1 MPATFGAVG
10 VGDSGTGTQ
19 TPQIPAGVVTGSL
32 SAVFQGISNNGTRT
46 GNTSGGNGTWF
57 NELTSANA
65 NGTMYVDYKVC
76 TSNDP
81 APPNTYSVPG
91 NAIQAGAMYAVRFEG
106 YNQADVFGASN
117 LNAATS
123 GTSAAVSL
131 TGGNAPAEGACLV
144 WVFKCQGATP
154 TVTTP
159 PSGFTLRTG
168 AGANTFH
175 IATLDNWGGGD
186 TGSLTATMS
195 GSTVHRT
202 LLIAVNPA
210 PPEEGTFTGGYAF
223 GGATFAGISGPGEGT
238 FTGGYAFAGSPFSG
252 EKVAVGQFTGGYDFT
267 GFSFVGVAGTPSAY
281 GAFTGEY
288 DFTGSGFVGADDEDD
303 LIDVYGTPGGRQR
316 FGGRK

>member
-1 MPATFGAVG
+1 
-10 VGDSGTGTQ
+10 
-19 TPQIPAGVVTGSL
+19 
-32 SAVFQGISNNGTRT
+32 
-46 GNTSGGNGTWF
+46 
-57 NELTSANA
+57 
-65 NGTMYVDYKVC
+65 VDGKIC
-76 TSNDP
+76 TSDDA
-81 APPNTYSVPG
+81 APPATYSVPG
-91 NAIQAGAMYAVRFEG
+91 NAIQSGVMFAVRFEG

-117 LNAATS
+117 LNQTTS
-123 GTSAAVSL
+123 ATSAAVSL
-131 TGGNAPAEGACLV
+131 TGGSAPAEGACLV

-168 AGANTFH
+168 AGANTMH

-210 PPEEGTFTGGYAF
+210 PPEEGTFTGGYDF
-223 GGATFAGISGPGEGT
+223 TGASFAGISGPGEGT
-238 FTGGYAFAGSPFSG
+238 L
-252 EKVAVGQFTGGYDFT
+252 TGGYDFT
-267 GFSFVGVAGTPSAY
+267 GTSFVGVAGEPSAY

-303 LIDVYGTPGGRQR
+303 LIDVYGTAGGRKR